1 MFNILKDEYSNKYAL
16 MKKEIEG
23 MFDTVEKSI
32 SENFKE
38 ISKQLDKKVL
48 ESKSIIYR
56 LSPTEIN
63 IDLLSEEETIKRME
77 ELDIVLN
84 SVRQEYE
91 NVYFPFIKQFENITF
106 EKDYTK
112 TLKHI
117 KVKKLN

>member
-1 MFNILKDEYSNKYAL
+1 
-16 MKKEIEG
+16 

-112 TLKHI
+112 TLEAYKRC
-117 KVKKLN
+117 V